1 LSARLTQ
8 AIAGQTNSEIAAK
21 ADFTT
26 IRYAQCWED
35 ADILLEA
42 LNVQAHHVCL
52 SIASAGDNTL
62 AILSRGPQR
71 VIAVDLSPAQIA
83 CLELRVAAYR
93 RLDYDQALELI
104 GARPSARRPHLY
116 ALCRP
121 GLSMQA
127 QAFWDARAESIAAGF
142 GNAGKFERYLRL
154 FGTHIL
160 PLLQSK
166 ATLTG
171 LLQPRSQAERE
182 RFYDLRWDNWRW
194 RAAFRLF
201 FSRRVMGLLGR
212 DPHFF
217 QYVTDDVAAG
227 LLARTRYALTVLD
240 PVENPYL
247 QWIVLGRHGP
257 ALPYALRAENFQA
270 IRANLDRLEWRCQ
283 PLEETLAD
291 EQTPR
296 FDCFNL
302 SDVFEYMSQE
312 SYADLLRRIC
322 ERARP
327 QARLAYWNMMVPR
340 RRPESLAAQLRPLTD
355 LAAALYRRDKA
366 FFYRDFV
373 VEEVM

>member
-1 LSARLTQ
+1 LRTRLTQ
-8 AIAGQTNSEIAAK
+8 AIAGQTHSEIAAK
-21 ADFTT
+21 ADFTA

-71 VIAVDLSPAQIA
+71 VIAVDLNPAQIA

-93 RLDYDQALELI
+93 RLDYPRVLDFI
-104 GARPSARRPHLY
+104 GARPSARRSDLY
-116 ALCRP
+116 AMCRP
-121 GLSMQA
+121 DLSAQA
-127 QAFWDARAESIAAGF
+127 QAFWDGREELIAAGF
-142 GNAGKFERYLRL
+142 GNAGKFESYLRI
-154 FGTHIL
+154 FGTRIL
-160 PLLQSK
+160 PLLQSR

-182 RFYDLRWDNWRW
+182 RFYDTRWDNWRW

-212 DPHFF
+212 DPQFF
-217 QYVTDDVAAG
+217 QYVTDDVAAS

-240 PVENPYL
+240 PTENPYL

-283 PLEETLAD
+283 PLEGLLAD
-291 EQTPR
+291 VKTPQ

-302 SDVFEYMSQE
+302 SDVFEYMSQDN
-312 SYADLLRRIC
+312 YAALLQQIC
-322 ERARP
+322 ERSRP
-327 QARLAYWNMMVPR
+327 KARLAYWNMMVPR
-340 RRPESLAAQLRPLTD
+340 RRPESLAARLHPLAD

-373 VEEVM
+373 VEEVI

>member
-1 LSARLTQ
+1 MRAQPPEAAADQIS
-8 AIAGQTNSEIAAK
+8 SEIAAK
-21 ADFTT
+21 AVFTT

-35 ADILLEA
+35 ADILLDA
-42 LNVQAHHVCL
+42 LCVQPHHTCL

-71 VIAVDLSPAQIA
+71 VIAVDLSAAQLA

-93 RLDYDQALELI
+93 RLDYPQLPEFI
-104 GARPSARRPHLY
+104 GARPSARRPDLY

-121 GLSMQA
+121 ELSLHA
-127 QAFWDARAESIAAGF
+127 QRFWDARGEAIAGGF
-142 GNAGKFERYLRL
+142 GNAGKFERYLRI
-154 FGTHIL
+154 FGTRIL
-160 PLLQSK
+160 PLLQSRT
-166 ATLTG
+166 ARSG
-171 LLQPRSQAERE
+171 LLQPRTQAERE
-182 RFYDLRWDNWRW
+182 HFYDACWDNWRW

-201 FSRRVMGLLGR
+201 FSRRLMGALSR

-217 QYVTDDVAAG
+217 QYVTDDVAAS

-240 PVENPYL
+240 PAENPYL
-247 QWIVLGRHGP
+247 QWIVLGHADP

-270 IRANLDRLEWRCQ
+270 IRANLDRLEWRGQ
-283 PLEETLAD
+283 ALEELLAD
-291 EQTPR
+291 AQTPR

-302 SDVFEYMSQE
+302 SDIFEYMSPE
-312 SYADLLRRIC
+312 NYADLLRQIC

-327 QARLAYWNMMVPR
+327 KARLAYWNMMVPR
-340 RRPESLAAQLRPLTD
+340 RRPKSLADRLDPLDD

-373 VEEVM
+373 VEEVI